1 LNEKM
6 ARALELFEKLKNVE
20 AIATDLDGTLTE
32 NRQGYRIPVEVI
44 EGMSLL
50 RKAGVKIFFV
60 SANSFP
66 IVYGLARYLGADG
79 AVAENGCFVS
89 TFEGGTKRPYIV
101 EPCKDAPRDVAKLI
115 AERLPNLVRESWQ
128 NEFRKHDFA
137 LELIGGAHNAKDT
150 IKEIKRILSD
160 EGLFERIELNYS
172 GYAVHISP
180 KGAGKLAGLKYL
192 LSMQGINISRV
203 AGIGDSAMDWDFIR
217 ETGIKVAV
225 SNADEELKEKSD
237 IITDYESG
245 FGFAQLCKAIAEAK
259 FVKDQR

>member
-1 LNEKM
+1 
-6 ARALELFEKLKNVE
+6 
-20 AIATDLDGTLTE
+20 
-32 NRQGYRIPVEVI
+32 
-44 EGMSLL
+44 
-50 RKAGVKIFFV
+50 
-60 SANSFP
+60 
-66 IVYGLARYLGADG
+66 
-79 AVAENGCFVS
+79 
-89 TFEGGTKRPYIV
+89 
-101 EPCKDAPRDVAKLI
+101 
-115 AERLPNLVRESWQ
+115 VRESWQ

-137 LELIGGAHNAKDT
+137 LELIGGAHNAEDT

-259 FVKDQR
+259 LVKDQR